1 MMEIT
6 EIQLAIL
13 LGGICGIG
21 FALYGLYGLFIIN
34 QSRSWSSIEGRVVS
48 SQIIRGRK
56 KFESA
61 IEYEYVVDGK
71 IYYNSRVRLSNIA
84 EPAAQVKAKV
94 QKYAKG
100 ARVIVYYDPQNPQ
113 SATLERNLSGWIPY
127 MWLASGVI
135 LTVVAIILY
144 LGQPVA

>member
-1 MMEIT
+1 MELT
-6 EIQLAIL
+6 EMQLAML
-13 LGGICGIG
+13 LGGICGVG

-34 QSRSWSSIEGRVVS
+34 QSRSWSSIEGRIVS

-56 KFESA
+56 KFEPA
-61 IEYEYVVDGK
+61 IEYEYVIDGK
-71 IYYNSRVRLSNIA
+71 IYYNSRIQLSKTA
-84 EPAAQVKAKV
+84 ETSAQIKAKV

-100 ARVIVYYDPQNPQ
+100 KRVMVYYDPKNPQ
-113 SATLERNLSGWIPY
+113 SATIERNLRGWIPY